1 MSTTHPAAV
10 IKTESTMTTTASHA
24 PSDVST
30 FRLYALRAMY
40 AFTAVGLL
48 LARWPAIINPP
59 PGITHPSTVVA
70 MFLGALSI
78 LAVLGVRYPLKML
91 PLLFFELLWKV
102 MWVLMW
108 GLPLWSTGQL
118 TPDRRETLIACLVG
132 IVLVPLVMPSGDV
145 LNRYVKAPGDPWRKW
160 MISSAPEQS
169 SSRSPPTASVRL

>member
-1 MSTTHPAAV
+1 MNTTHPAAV
-10 IKTESTMTTTASHA
+10 IKKESTMTTTASHA
-24 PSDVST
+24 PSEVST

-48 LARWPAIINPP
+48 LARWPAIVNPP

-78 LAVLGVRYPLKML
+78 LAVLGIRYPLKML

-102 MWVLMW
+102 MWLVAW

-118 TPDRRETLIACLVG
+118 APDSEQTLISNLVG
-132 IVLVPLVMPSGDV
+132 VVLVPLAIPWGYVFQQYVM
-145 LNRYVKAPGDPWRKW
+145 APGDRWGKRVTMTAPVV
-160 MISSAPEQS
+160 SAAVPQPAAV
-169 SSRSPPTASVRL
+169 RS